1 MIGRVSLHC
10 RRQEKFIVQVYNL
23 DSKNKKVQNILIK
36 VHIFFRMQY
45 THAGTCFNRTPRT
58 ILFLESLRIMEY
70 LEKMSYDL
78 ELPEGYNELSIVNDQ
93 LHV

>member
-1 MIGRVSLHC
+1 
-10 RRQEKFIVQVYNL
+10 
-23 DSKNKKVQNILIK
+23 
-36 VHIFFRMQY
+36 
-45 THAGTCFNRTPRT
+45 
-58 ILFLESLRIMEY
+58 MEY